1 MIGGQ
6 AGRRA
11 GGPWRLGLWRPD
23 AVRIGLALL
32 LLSACPPVRL
42 SAQTEP
48 RLAQAV
54 RLAQEGL
61 GDSARG
67 VVERVVQATDPS
79 DTLYPQALYARAAVA
94 ANAQDMRRD
103 LQRIAVEYSSSS
115 WADDALVRLAQ
126 LDFASA
132 ELEGA
137 ARELERLRLDYP
149 SSPLF
154 PQASFWAAR
163 VYFDLRK
170 PASACRWLAEGLPR
184 VGNDVELRNQLVYY
198 DQRCAGVA
206 LDTAGGQADRR
217 AGGQADGRTG
227 GQAGGADSSK
237 LAEAPARGDTTT
249 RESPGPDSIGAAAR
263 RPDSLPAG
271 PPARL
276 PASRRS
282 AFTIQIAAVNT
293 RAAADSIA
301 KRVTKAGFDPAVAT
315 ERGLFKIRV
324 GRYATRA
331 EAQAALPR
339 VRARLGGTPFIVAPS

>member
-1 MIGGQ
+1 VSNGQADGRTGGQ
-6 AGRRA
+6 WA
-11 GGPWRLGLWRPD
+11 LGLCRPN
-23 AVRIGLALL
+23 AVRVGLTLA
-32 LLSACPPVRL
+32 LLSACPPARL

-48 RLAQAV
+48 RLAQGV

-217 AGGQADGRTG
+217 AGGPADGRTG
-227 GQAGGADSSK
+227 GQAGAADSTNV
-237 LAEAPARGDTTT
+237 ATAAAAPTDTTL
-249 RESPGPDSIGAAAR
+249 RSEAESLSAR
-263 RPDSLPAG
+263 
-271 PPARL
+271 PPVRL

-315 ERGLFKIRV
+315 EKGLFKIRV

-331 EAQAALPR
+331 EAQTALPR